1 MAKKVECGPKNVNLN
16 IYSIYYFYKKVDE
29 IIRIIFIIIILIFL
43 DIMITSYSKAKKSD
57 VIILLGCNLNSFFIN
72 QRIEKT
78 IELYKKNIAKHI
90 IVTGKG
96 NGKVSEAIG
105 MRKRLIEYG
114 IPDEYIHV
122 EDEAM
127 NTYEN
132 LKFSKRIMILN
143 NFKNATIVSDAYH
156 LARIKLICG
165 NINLEATFEG
175 KECRYYGR
183 YEILAIIREIP
194 AYIKD
199 FIISFID
206 YKIKK
211 SG

>member
-132 LKFSKRIMILN
+132 LKFSKRI
-143 NFKNATIVSDAYH
+143 
-156 LARIKLICG
+156 
-165 NINLEATFEG
+165 E
-175 KECRYYGR
+175 
-183 YEILAIIREIP
+183 
-194 AYIKD
+194 
-199 FIISFID
+199 
-206 YKIKK
+206 
-211 SG
+211 